1 MVKNIYEIN
10 KIFKMQSERHE
21 ENKTTRQY
29 YFSQQL

>member
-1 MVKNIYEIN
+1 
-10 KIFKMQSERHE
+10 MQSERHE